1 MSTQPPATAS
11 LLPGRS
17 VVLSACNG
25 IRVIAERS
33 GDGATLRIVR
43 ESRDGFVV
51 LCSERWG
58 SR

>member
-1 MSTQPPATAS
+1 MTNAAATAS

-17 VVLSACNG
+17 VILSACNG
-25 IRVIAERS
+25 TRVIAERS
-33 GDGATLRIVR
+33 GDGRTLRIVR

-51 LCSERWG
+51 IRSERWG